1 MDAASSP
8 SSAAAAAA
16 ASPAAAAAAAAAPPP
31 RPPPPFSSLDE
42 VDGLGSGAVPE
53 NFCIIEGRDSV
64 KDFAGLQLE
73 EVRSAIAARRA
84 RIFLLMEEVRRLR
97 IQQRLKGGELPPAA
111 EVADEPYLSALPFL
125 PPLTDKT
132 LSRYWTTYA
141 SFVAAVIVFGGL
153 LAPLLEVRMGLG
165 GTTYAQVL
173 ESLRLPGQLA
183 AVDPIVASFCG
194 GAVGVLSALL
204 VVEQSNVKKQR
215 RGRCHYCEGTGYLLC
230 GSCMGSGVDPA
241 LSRSGGGGALA
252 AAAAAGGA
260 PLASSSPG
268 GGSSCSCPNC
278 SGTGKVM
285 CTGCLAT
292 GKQFASEHTPQLDP
306 FN

>member
-1 MDAASSP
+1 
-8 SSAAAAAA
+8 
-16 ASPAAAAAAAAAPPP
+16 
-31 RPPPPFSSLDE
+31 
-42 VDGLGSGAVPE
+42 
-53 NFCIIEGRDSV
+53 
-64 KDFAGLQLE
+64 
-73 EVRSAIAARRA
+73 
-84 RIFLLMEEVRRLR
+84 
-97 IQQRLKGGELPPAA
+97 
-111 EVADEPYLSALPFL
+111 
-125 PPLTDKT
+125 
-132 LSRYWTTYA
+132 
-141 SFVAAVIVFGGL
+141 
-153 LAPLLEVRMGLG
+153 MGLG

-173 ESLRLPGQLA
+173 EGAHLPRQLA

-204 VVEQSNVKKQR
+204 VVEQNNVKKQK

-241 LSRSGGGGALA
+241 LQTSGGAAMAAASSGGA
-252 AAAAAGGA
+252 GA
-260 PLASSSPG
+260 SGL
-268 GGSSCSCPNC
+268 GSSCSCPNC

>member
-1 MDAASSP
+1 
-8 SSAAAAAA
+8 
-16 ASPAAAAAAAAAPPP
+16 
-31 RPPPPFSSLDE
+31 
-42 VDGLGSGAVPE
+42 
-53 NFCIIEGRDSV
+53 
-64 KDFAGLQLE
+64 LQLE

-132 LSRYWTTYA
+132 LSRYWTFYF
-141 SFVAAVIVFGGL
+141 SFVGAVIMFGGL
-153 LAPLLEVRMGLG
+153 LAPLLEVRMGFG

-173 ESLRLPGQLA
+173 ESAHLPRQLA

-204 VVEQSNVKKQR
+204 VVEQNNVKKQR

-241 LSRSGGGGALA
+241 LQTAAGGGAVVGGAASAASGGGG
-252 AAAAAGGA
+252 G
-260 PLASSSPG
+260 
-268 GGSSCSCPNC
+268 SCSCPNC